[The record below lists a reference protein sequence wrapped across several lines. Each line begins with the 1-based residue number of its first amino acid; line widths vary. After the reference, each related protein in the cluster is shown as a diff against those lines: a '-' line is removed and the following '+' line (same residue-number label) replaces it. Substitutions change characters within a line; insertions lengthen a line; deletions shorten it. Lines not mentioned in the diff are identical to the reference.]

1 MPDLSLSTH
10 LNTRHVLGNTLVK
23 CYFGKV
29 LNRAFHD
36 LTTGKSVPPAAHEI
50 LGLSLKF
57 IPTPE
62 FTTTSAVAA
71 NNFARLERDVGLK
84 CFFNGSPP
92 IERTGT
98 KLFVKSPW
106 NPPPPP
112 IEIDTRLSRFG
123 TSLSKIFKRK
133 QGKPN
138 LNKFQHTLLEKLVTL
153 PHTPKG

>member
-10 LNTRHVLGNTLVK
+10 LNARHVLGNTLVK

-57 IPTPE
+57 ILAPE

-71 NNFARLERDVGLK
+71 YNVARLERDVGLK
-84 CFFNGSPP
+84 CFYNGSPP
-92 IERTGT
+92 KERTWT
-98 KLFVKSPW
+98 KLYLKPPW

-112 IEIDTRLSRFG
+112 TKIDTMLS
-123 TSLSKIFKRK
+123 
-133 QGKPN
+133 
-138 LNKFQHTLLEKLVTL
+138 
-153 PHTPKG
+153 